1 MMNVGVMHVLG
12 INAYHAGASACL
24 LRDGVLVAA
33 IEEERLNRQKYWAG
47 FPAASIEKCLELGEI
62 RAQDLDHVAI
72 SRDPNAN
79 FMRKAFWAVRHSPRV
94 GYLTDRLI
102 NRRKVAHIDDTFAE
116 AVRLPRREIRATF
129 HHVEH
134 HRAHMASAF
143 FVSPFE
149 KAAVLSVDGMGDF
162 VSTMWGTGE
171 ANHIKMIDS
180 IYFPHSLGFFYTAVS
195 QWLGFTG
202 FGDEGKVMGLASY
215 GAEDVAGMS
224 DVIHI
229 QRDGTFELNMDFF
242 RHEREGVEMTWAGS
256 TPTLGSLYSQ
266 AFVSRFGEPRMPSE
280 PVEPKHENMAAALQH
295 MLERALEALL
305 HHLHRETQ
313 LTDLCLAGGVAL
325 NGVFNGQITRRTPF
339 QRFFIQPAANDA
351 GTALGAAAYV
361 WHQVLGK
368 PRAFVMRDAYTGP
381 AYSNQAIEI
390 ALHRAQLS
398 FRQLDDEALATAA
411 AQLVARGKVV
421 GWFQGRMEWG
431 PRALGARSILADPRR
446 ADMKDVLNA
455 RIKQREKF
463 RPFAPSMLESAVD
476 TYLEGAQ
483 PDPFMVTVYPVR
495 SDKKAEIPA
504 VTHVDGTA
512 RLQSVTLRDAPH
524 YARVI
529 NAFADETGV
538 PVVLN
543 TSFNENEPIV
553 CTPEDAVDCFMRTR
567 MDALAI
573 GNYLVTRTHG

>member
-1 MMNVGVMHVLG
+1 MGG
-12 INAYHAGASACL
+12 
-24 LRDGVLVAA
+24 
-33 IEEERLNRQKYWAG
+33 
-47 FPAASIEKCLELGEI
+47 I

-79 FMRKAFWAVRHSPRV
+79 FMRKAFWAIRHTPRV
-94 GYLTDRLI
+94 GYLTDRFV
-102 NRRKVAHIDDTFAE
+102 NRRKVAHIDETFAE
-116 AVRLPRREIRATF
+116 AVALPRREIRATF

-171 ANHIKMIDS
+171 ANHLKVIDS
-180 IYFPHSLGFFYTAVS
+180 IHFPHSLGFVYTAVS

-215 GAEDVAGMS
+215 GGDDVERLR
-224 DVIHI
+224 DVIRV
-229 QRDGTFELNMDFF
+229 QRDGTFELNLDFF
-242 RHEREGVEMTWAGS
+242 RHEREGVEMTWAEG
-256 TPTLGSLYSQ
+256 TPTLGPLYSQ
-266 AFVSRFGEPRMPSE
+266 AFVDRFGPPRVPHT
-280 PVEPKHENMAAALQH
+280 PVQQQHEHMAAALQH
-295 MLERALEALL
+295 VLEQTLAALL
-305 HHLHRETQ
+305 NHLHRETQ
-313 LTDLCLAGGVAL
+313 LADLCLAGGVAL

-339 QRFFIQPAANDA
+339 ERFFVQPAANDA

-361 WHQVLGK
+361 WHQLLGH
-368 PRAFVMRDAYTGP
+368 PRAFVMRDAYAGP
-381 AYSNQAIEI
+381 AYGNDEIEA
-390 ALHRAQLS
+390 ALQRAQLS
-398 FRQLDDEALATAA
+398 FRTCDSDALAKTAA
-411 AQLVARGKVV
+411 ELIAQGKVV

-446 ADMKDVLNA
+446 EEMKDVLNA

-463 RPFAPSMLESAVD
+463 RPFAPSMLETALD
-476 TYLEGAQ
+476 TYLEEAQ

-495 SDKKAEIPA
+495 KDKQAEIPA

-512 RLQSVTLRDAPH
+512 RLQSVTLRDAPE

-553 CTPEDAVDCFMRTR
+553 CTPGDAIDCFVRTR

-573 GNYLVTRTHG
+573 GNYLVTRAHA

>member
-1 MMNVGVMHVLG
+1 MYVLG

-24 LRDGVLVAA
+24 LRDGVPVAA
-33 IEEERLNRQKYWAG
+33 VEEERLNREKYWAG
-47 FPAASIEKCLELGEI
+47 FPTLSIRKCLSMGGI
-62 RAQDLDHVAI
+62 TAQDLDHIAI

-79 FMRKAFWAVRHSPRV
+79 FMRKAFWALRRKPKV
-94 GYLTDRLI
+94 GFLTDRLI
-102 NRRKVAHIDDTFAE
+102 NRRKVAKLDEIFCE
-116 AVRLPRREIRATF
+116 ALGLPRREVRASF

-162 VSTMWGTGE
+162 VSTMWGTGNGNQITV
-171 ANHIKMIDS
+171 ADS
-180 IYFPHSLGFFYTAVS
+180 VYFPHSLGFLYTAVS

-215 GAEDVAGMS
+215 GTPNVDGLADLVR
-224 DVIHI
+224 I
-229 QRDGTFELNMDFF
+229 QADGSFELNMDYF
-242 RHEREGVEMTWAGS
+242 RHEREGVEMTWGEG
-256 TPTLGSLYSQ
+256 TPTLGPIYSQ
-266 AFVSRFGEPRMPSE
+266 KFVDRFGPVRTRYT
-280 PVEPKHENMAAALQH
+280 PVERIHEDMAATLQAVV
-295 MLERALEALL
+295 EKALEAVL
-305 HHLHRETQ
+305 HRLHRETG
-313 LTDLCLAGGVAL
+313 LSDLCLAGGVAL
-325 NGVFNGQITRRTPF
+325 NGVFNGKIRKRTPF
-339 QRFFIQPAANDA
+339 KQLYVQPAANDA

-368 PRAFVMRDAYTGP
+368 PRGYVMRDAYAGP
-381 AYSNQAIEI
+381 SYSSAEIEQALQKAGVAYNTFDDDAIATNAARLI
-390 ALHRAQLS
+390 AN
-398 FRQLDDEALATAA
+398 
-411 AQLVARGKVV
+411 GNVV
-421 GWFQGRMEWG
+421 GWFQHRMEWG

-446 ADMKDVLNA
+446 HEMKDILNA
-455 RIKQREKF
+455 RIKQREPF
-463 RPFAPSMLESAVD
+463 RPFAPSMLEKAVD
-476 TYLEGAQ
+476 EYLEGAQ

-495 SDKKAEIPA
+495 PHKKAEIPA

-512 RLQSVTLRDAPH
+512 RLQSVTAEHASH

-529 NAFADETGV
+529 GAFEKETGV

-553 CTPEDAVDCFMRTR
+553 CAPADAIDCFMRTR

-573 GNYLVTRTHG
+573 GNFLVTRLND